1 MKKKV
6 TSFSLPPDLVQWLA
20 DESKKQRRSVSSL
33 VAQLVDKEMKKDVNS
48 K

>member
-1 MKKKV
+1 MKKRII
-6 TSFSLPPDLVQWLA
+6 SFSLPPDLIQWLV

-33 VAQLVDKEMKKDVNS
+33 VAQLVDKEMDKDVNS

>member
-6 TSFSLPPDLVQWLA
+6 VSFSLPPDLIQWLM
-20 DESKKQRRSVSSL
+20 DESKRQRRSVSSL
-33 VAQLVDKEMKKDVNS
+33 VAQLVDKEMDKDVNS